1 MANQMI
7 KTNPH
12 SHQIAHIPHGRT
24 TVRPYK
30 ATHQRINDFSG
41 PFSLRSTTHRQAQGP
56 NGTGKGRIIAHKI
69 SFFDVIKLIVNFFLY
84 FRSLNDLKCID
95 YEKENQHHLRTI
107 GLAT

>member
-1 MANQMI
+1 MQFFLLHPMGGV
-7 KTNPH
+7 P
-12 SHQIAHIPHGRT
+12 
-24 TVRPYK
+24 
-30 ATHQRINDFSG
+30 THQRTKRF
-41 PFSLRSTTHRQAQGP
+41 
-56 NGTGKGRIIAHKI
+56 IAHKI

>member
-1 MANQMI
+1 MVMANQMI

-12 SHQIAHIPHGRT
+12 SLQIAHIPHGRT
-24 TVRPYK
+24 SR
-30 ATHQRINDFSG
+30 A
-41 PFSLRSTTHRQAQGP
+41 SLH
-56 NGTGKGRIIAHKI
+56 IIAHKI

>member
-12 SHQIAHIPHGRT
+12 SLQIAHIPHGRT
-24 TVRPYK
+24 TVRPYLSL
-30 ATHQRINDFSG
+30 HQR
-41 PFSLRSTTHRQAQGP
+41 T
-56 NGTGKGRIIAHKI
+56 KRIIAHKI